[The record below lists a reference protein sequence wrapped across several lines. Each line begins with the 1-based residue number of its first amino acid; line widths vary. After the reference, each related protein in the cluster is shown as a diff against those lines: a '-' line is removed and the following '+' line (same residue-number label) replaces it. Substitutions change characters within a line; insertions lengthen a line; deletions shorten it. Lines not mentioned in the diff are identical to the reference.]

1 MQPHHAALCSMF
13 CLRFRDMFTWKFLL
27 SNIKHQGRLKVL
39 QKLYYLRRD
48 ISVALVEAV
57 FKLMKVQSKTDGATE
72 PNTQKNATAILT
84 GYTPK
89 PSP

>member
-1 MQPHHAALCSMF
+1 MQPHHAAFCSMF

-27 SNIKHQGRLKVL
+27 SNIKHQGRLKV
-39 QKLYYLRRD
+39 QRD
-48 ISVALVEAV
+48 ISAALVEAV

-89 PSP
+89 LSP